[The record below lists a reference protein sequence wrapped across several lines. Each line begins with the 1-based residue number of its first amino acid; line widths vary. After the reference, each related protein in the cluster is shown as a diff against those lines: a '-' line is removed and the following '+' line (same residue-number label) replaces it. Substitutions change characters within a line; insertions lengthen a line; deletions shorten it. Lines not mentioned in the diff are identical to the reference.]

1 MIELKDIMEE
11 VGRTLIGLYPHI
23 KGMTSE
29 RIEDMESISP
39 GFSIELITSRNR
51 AVSENISNKFVD
63 IDIIYFSENNTVLE
77 ALEVQEAL
85 TRAFSLGLKVK
96 DRFLHTLGEAE
107 SKLVD
112 QDLHFLVRYHFAD
125 ELKPLYVDEDGNLKD
140 IDTGNTNLGN
150 IDEDREIEYM
160 ERLESRWTLR
170 KD

>member
-11 VGRTLIGLYPHI
+11 IGRTLKALYPNI
-23 KGMTSE
+23 KGVTSE
-29 RIEDMESISP
+29 RIEDMDSISP

-63 IDIIYFSENNTVLE
+63 LDIIYFSEHNTILE

-85 TRAFSLGLKVK
+85 TRAFSLGLHVK
-96 DRFLHTLGEAE
+96 DRFLHTLGEVE

-112 QDLHFLVRYHFAD
+112 QDLHFLVRYDFAD

-150 IDEDREIEYM
+150 IDEDREIEKM
-160 ERLESRWTLR
+160 EILESQWTLR

>member
-11 VGRTLIGLYPHI
+11 IGRTLKALYPNI
-23 KGMTSE
+23 KGVTSE
-29 RIEDMESISP
+29 RIEDMDSISP

-63 IDIIYFSENNTVLE
+63 LDIIYFSENNTVLE

-85 TRAFSLGLKVK
+85 TRAFSLGLHVK
-96 DRFLHTLGEAE
+96 DRFLHTLGEVE

-112 QDLHFLVRYHFAD
+112 QDLHFLVRYDFAD

-150 IDEDREIEYM
+150 IDEDREIEKM
-160 ERLESRWTLR
+160 EILESQWTLR

>member
-1 MIELKDIMEE
+1 MEE
-11 VGRTLIGLYPHI
+11 IGRTLKALYPNI
-23 KGMTSE
+23 KGVTSE
-29 RIEDMESISP
+29 RIEDMDSISP

-63 IDIIYFSENNTVLE
+63 LDIIYFSEHNTILE

-85 TRAFSLGLKVK
+85 TRAFSLGLHVK
-96 DRFLHTLGEAE
+96 DRFLHTLGEVE

-112 QDLHFLVRYHFAD
+112 QDLHFLVRYDFAD

-150 IDEDREIEYM
+150 IDEDREIEKM
-160 ERLESRWTLR
+160 EILESQWTLR

>member
-11 VGRTLIGLYPHI
+11 IGRTLKALYPSI
-23 KGMTSE
+23 KGVTSE
-29 RIEDMESISP
+29 RIENMDSISP
-39 GFSIELITSRNR
+39 GFSIELITNKNT
-51 AVSENISNKFVD
+51 AESESIVNKFVD
-63 IDIIYFSENNTVLE
+63 LDIIYFSENNTVLE

-112 QDLHFLVRYHFAD
+112 QDLHFLIRYEFAD

-140 IDTGNTNLGN
+140 INTGNTNLGN
-150 IDEDREIEYM
+150 TDEDREIEKM
-160 ERLESRWTLR
+160 EILESLWTLR
-170 KD
+170 KE